1 MVKHESEWHGGSTN
15 PKWKE
20 VFATVSGDFLAYV
33 KQWLD
38 AHEWMSQVPEF
49 SKDEAVWHF
58 HPVEFLAAINTV
70 TINLKIARLRAFMR
84 MIRVGEGTTT
94 ALGYRTM
101 FTGAIFDSFDEH
113 PNQLHTANNISSTA
127 AGAYQ
132 FLYRTWR
139 SLKLKLQLSNF
150 SPNNQDLACIELIY
164 EDHAL
169 QLILDGEINESINL
183 CKSTWASLPGSP
195 HGQPTQKLNNAILE
209 YNKYLEEER
218 KGITSLQA
226 TEQSMFDFITKHYK
240 VNL

>member
-49 SKDEAVWHF
+49 SKDEAIWHF

-183 CKSTWASLPGSP
+183 CESTWASLPGSP

-209 YNKYLEEER
+209 YNKYLEEEQ
-218 KGITSLQA
+218 KGITSGKDHV
-226 TEQSMFDFITKHYK
+226 TSVF
-240 VNL
+240 